1 MRLFIAVRFSQPVL
15 DMLKGVI
22 KDLGR
27 QGRGNLTRPEN
38 LHLTCVF
45 IGETG
50 DAAGA
55 AAAMRG
61 AAAACPSFEITVGGA
76 GHFGNL
82 YWVGIDKSVE
92 LSMLVASLRN
102 ALKTGGLPFDE
113 KAFKPHITVARQFEA
128 VSLPHIEAPRTRM
141 QVDRL
146 SLMRSDRVEGKLV
159 YTEVASSLLEKRP
172 GT

>member
-1 MRLFIAVRFSQPVL
+1 ME
-15 DMLKGVI
+15 MLKGVTE
-22 KDLGR
+22 DLKK
-27 QGRGNLTRPEN
+27 QGRGNFTRPEN
-38 LHLTCVF
+38 LHLTMAF
-45 IGETG
+45 IGESEN
-50 DAAGA
+50 AAGA
-55 AAAMRG
+55 AAAMR
-61 AAAACPSFEITVGGA
+61 AAASCPPFKITVGGA

-92 LSMLVASLRN
+92 LSKLAASLRN
-102 ALKTGGLPFDE
+102 ALKTHGLPFDE
-113 KAFKPHITVARQFEA
+113 KAFKPHITVARQYEA
-128 VSLPHIEAPRTRM
+128 VTMPHIIAPRTGM